1 MLSIKDTGLSTDWN
15 FGVENPI
22 ILNLTNK
29 SITAMK
35 ISAASRNRVFLYL
48 IKLFKFLSIYLN
60 EKKLII
66 SIGYILFTITISY
79 IAQMP

>member
-15 FGVENPI
+15 FGMENPI
-22 ILNLTNK
+22 ILNLTSK

-35 ISAASRNRVFLYL
+35 ISAASRNKIFLCL

-60 EKKLII
+60 EKKLIM

>member
-1 MLSIKDTGLSTDWN
+1 
-15 FGVENPI
+15 VENPI
-22 ILNLTNK
+22 ILNLTSK

-35 ISAASRNRVFLYL
+35 ISAASRNKVFLYL
-48 IKLFKFLSIYLN
+48 IKLLKFLSIYLN